1 LRNALLQRKQQLLDD
16 LYQDAKRAV
25 QGDESL
31 YRAYLKQALEQLGQ
45 AVPVSIE
52 CTARDRGLVRDMLKD
67 RAEWAD
73 VRIEAAL
80 ADNEG
85 GLIAR
90 FAEGDL
96 DLTLSAAM
104 GSLRENTVLEV
115 APVLFGDKR

>member
-1 LRNALLQRKQQLLDD
+1 
-16 LYQDAKRAV
+16 
-25 QGDESL
+25 
-31 YRAYLKQALEQLGQ
+31 
-45 AVPVSIE
+45 
-52 CTARDRGLVRDMLKD
+52 MLKD
-67 RAEWAD
+67 RVEWAD

-104 GSLRENTVLEV
+104 GALRENTVLEV